1 MLHLNSILCD
11 PVGDSANHLPE
22 RPYLCR
28 HGWVLHPLLPE
39 RHPVRDFFVLDT
51 IDMAP
56 RSDMATMEHPIYS
69 LSTVPERRRLSYQN
83 SDVRV
88 EIIPSSIGLPTVFDK
103 DIIIYCISKLMQA
116 KNQGE
121 AIKQEVRLTTHD
133 LLVETNR
140 PTNNL
145 GYERLLPALN
155 RLRGVV
161 INTTIST
168 GDARTTHGFGLIDAF
183 EYNRKGSMHAERLK
197 YLDIKLSDWVY
208 RAIASS
214 EVLPINRDYFRL
226 RAPVDR
232 RIYEIV
238 RKHCGKQ
245 ASWRIG
251 LELLQTKVGSK
262 QAEKHFHSHLRQ
274 LVRSN
279 HLPDYA
285 STIEDG
291 QAVFYRRSG
300 MDTVD
305 GMPSSRRAA
314 SSSSRIDSKPAR
326 LEMLSKVFADT
337 PAAASTEGVHAARTV
352 RISTQAFDQAGQLA
366 PGWDR
371 YALEQIYIGWA
382 SDKDA
387 ARNED
392 ARFLSWL
399 KSYTKG
405 KPAP

>member
-1 MLHLNSILCD
+1 MHGS
-11 PVGDSANHLPE
+11 VGDSANHLPA
-22 RPYLCR
+22 RPCLCR
-28 HGWVLHPLLPE
+28 HEHVLHPLLPE

-51 IDMAP
+51 MDMAP

-69 LSTVPERRRLSYQN
+69 LSTVPERRRLNYVN
-83 SDVRV
+83 GDVRV

-103 DIIIYCISKLMQA
+103 DIVIYCISKLMQA
-116 KNQGE
+116 KNEGE

-197 YLDIKLSDWVY
+197 YLDIKLSDWIY

-232 RIYEIV
+232 RIYEIA

-245 ASWRIG
+245 ASWRVG
-251 LELLQTKVGSK
+251 LELLQKKVGSK
-262 QAEKHFHSHLRQ
+262 QAEKHFHSHLRN

-285 STIEDG
+285 VTMEDG

-300 MDTVD
+300 LDAGD
-305 GMPSSRRAA
+305 GSPSSRRDA
-314 SSSSRIDSKPAR
+314 SPSRRIGGKTAR
-326 LEMLSKVFADT
+326 LREQ
-337 PAAASTEGVHAARTV
+337 ARVVELEDQSGHENRALRPV
-352 RISTQAFDQAGQLA
+352 RITAQALEQAREFA

-382 SDKDA
+382 SDKDQ
-387 ARNED
+387 ARSED
-392 ARFLSWL
+392 ARFLCWV

-405 KPAP
+405 RPP

>member
-1 MLHLNSILCD
+1 M
-11 PVGDSANHLPE
+11 
-22 RPYLCR
+22 
-28 HGWVLHPLLPE
+28 LHPLLPE

-69 LSTVPERRRLSYQN
+69 LSTVPERRRLNYEN
-83 SDVRV
+83 GDVKV

-121 AIKQEVRLTTHD
+121 AIKQVVRLTTHD

-168 GDARTTHGFGLIDAF
+168 GDTKTTHGFGLIDSF

-197 YLDIKLSDWVY
+197 YLDIKLSDWIY
-208 RAIASS
+208 RAISSS
-214 EVLPINRDYFRL
+214 EVLPISRDYFRL

-245 ASWRIG
+245 ASWRVG
-251 LELLQTKVGSK
+251 LDLLQKKVGSK
-262 QAEKHFHSHLRQ
+262 QAEKHFHSHLRN

-285 STIEDG
+285 VTVEAG
-291 QAVFYRRSG
+291 QAVFYKRSG
-300 MDTVD
+300 FDGSD
-305 GMPSSRRAA
+305 GMPSNRLAATPSRR
-314 SSSSRIDSKPAR
+314 IDGKAAR
-326 LEMLSKVFADT
+326 LRDT
-337 PAAASTEGVHAARTV
+337 AVTGQLDDEAGHATV
-352 RISTQAFDQAGQLA
+352 APRLIRISTQAFEQTSKLA

-382 SDKDA
+382 ADKDP

-392 ARFLSWL
+392 ARFLGWVR
-399 KSYTKG
+399 SYTKG
-405 KPAP
+405 RPAS

>member
-1 MLHLNSILCD
+1 M
-11 PVGDSANHLPE
+11 
-22 RPYLCR
+22 
-28 HGWVLHPLLPE
+28 
-39 RHPVRDFFVLDT
+39 RDFFVLGT
-51 IDMAP
+51 LDMAP

-69 LSTVPERRRLSYQN
+69 LSTVPERRRLEYQN
-83 SDVRV
+83 GDVRV

-116 KNQGE
+116 KNDGE
-121 AIKQEVRLTTHD
+121 EIKQVVKLTTHD
-133 LLVETNR
+133 MLVETNR

-161 INTTIST
+161 INTTIAT
-168 GDARTTHGFGLIDAF
+168 GESRTTHGFGLIDAF

-197 YLDIKLSDWVY
+197 FLEIKLSDWIY
-208 RAIASS
+208 RAIASA
-214 EVLPINRDYFRL
+214 EVLPISRDYFRL

-245 ASWRIG
+245 TSWRIG
-251 LELLQTKVGSK
+251 MDLLQKKVGSK
-262 QAEKHFHSHLRQ
+262 QADKHFHAHLRN

-285 STIEDG
+285 VTVEAG
-291 QAVFYRRSG
+291 QAVFYKRSG
-300 MDTVD
+300 DEGYGT
-305 GMPSSRRAA
+305 PSGRDASVPSRRPDGVTHGGGVVAEG
-314 SSSSRIDSKPAR
+314 KPVR
-326 LEMLSKVFADT
+326 V
-337 PAAASTEGVHAARTV
+337 V
-352 RISTQAFDQAGQLA
+352 RISAEAFERAHEVA
-366 PGWDR
+366 PGWDI
-371 YALEQIYIGWA
+371 YALENVYVNWA

-392 ARFLSWL
+392 SRFFGWL
-399 KSYTKG
+399 RSYTKG
-405 KPAP
+405 RPPA

>member
-1 MLHLNSILCD
+1 MLHLVGIPD
-11 PVGDSANHLPE
+11 GAVGDSANHLPIA
-22 RPYLCR
+22 RCLCR
-28 HGWVLHPLLPE
+28 HDLVLTPLLPE

-51 IDMAP
+51 IDMVP

-69 LSTVPERRRLSYQN
+69 LATVPERRRLSYEN
-83 SDVRV
+83 GDVRV

-103 DIIIYCISKLMQA
+103 DIVIYCISKLMQA
-116 KNQGE
+116 KNKGL
-121 AIKQEVRLTTHD
+121 AIGQEVRLTTHD

-161 INTTIST
+161 INTTITT
-168 GDARTTHGFGLIDAF
+168 GAARTTHGFGLIDAF
-183 EYNRKGSMHAERLK
+183 EYNRKGSMHSERLR

-214 EVLPINRDYFRL
+214 EVLPISRDYFRL

-245 ASWRIG
+245 ASWRVG
-251 LELLQTKVGSK
+251 LELLQKKVGSK
-262 QAEKHFHSHLRQ
+262 QADKHFHAHLRN

-285 STIEDG
+285 VTVEDG
-291 QAVFYRRSG
+291 QAVFYKRPG
-300 MDTVD
+300 NDAGD
-305 GMPSSRRAA
+305 GMPADRRAVTPSRRT
-314 SSSSRIDSKPAR
+314 D
-326 LEMLSKVFADT
+326 D
-337 PAAASTEGVHAARTV
+337 RT
-352 RISTQAFDQAGQLA
+352 DAGQLHGDGDRVPRMVRVSGDAFERAREIA
-366 PGWDR
+366 PGWDV
-371 YALEQIYIGWA
+371 YALENLYINWA
-382 SDKDA
+382 SEKDA

-392 ARFLSWL
+392 ARFLGWVR
-399 KSYTKG
+399 SYTKG
-405 KPAP
+405 KRAG

>member
-1 MLHLNSILCD
+1 
-11 PVGDSANHLPE
+11 
-22 RPYLCR
+22 
-28 HGWVLHPLLPE
+28 
-39 RHPVRDFFVLDT
+39 
-51 IDMAP
+51 MAP

-69 LSTVPERRRLSYQN
+69 LSTVPERRRLNYEHG
-83 SDVRV
+83 DVRV

-103 DIIIYCISKLMQA
+103 DIVIYCISKLTQA
-116 KNQGE
+116 KNRGE
-121 AIKQEVRLTTHD
+121 TIKQEVRLTTHD

-183 EYNRKGSMHAERLK
+183 KYNRKGSMHAERLK
-197 YLDIKLSDWVY
+197 YLDIKLSDWIY
-208 RAIASS
+208 RAINSS

-245 ASWRIG
+245 ASWRVG
-251 LELLQTKVGSK
+251 LELLQKKVGSK
-262 QAEKHFHSHLRQ
+262 QAEKHFHSHLRS

-285 STIEDG
+285 VTIEAG
-291 QAVFYRRSG
+291 QAVFYKRSELQAG
-300 MDTVD
+300 DA
-305 GMPSSRRAA
+305 MPSARHAA
-314 SSSSRIDSKPAR
+314 APPRRIDGKTGRRREPSGTAGLPTASINDAR
-326 LEMLSKVFADT
+326 
-337 PAAASTEGVHAARTV
+337 AARTV
-352 RISTQAFDQAGQLA
+352 RISTQAFELAREIA

-382 SDKDA
+382 SNLDD

-392 ARFLSWL
+392 ARFIGWV

-405 KPAP
+405 RAP

>member
-1 MLHLNSILCD
+1 
-11 PVGDSANHLPE
+11 
-22 RPYLCR
+22 
-28 HGWVLHPLLPE
+28 
-39 RHPVRDFFVLDT
+39 
-51 IDMAP
+51 
-56 RSDMATMEHPIYS
+56 MATMEHPIYS
-69 LSTVPERRRLSYQN
+69 LSTVPERRRLSYEN
-83 SDVRV
+83 GDVRV

-103 DIIIYCISKLMQA
+103 DIVIYCISKLMQA

-121 AIKQEVRLTTHD
+121 VIKQEVRLTTHD

-197 YLDIKLSDWVY
+197 YLDIKLSDWIY
-208 RAIASS
+208 RAINSS

-245 ASWRIG
+245 ASWRVG
-251 LELLQTKVGSK
+251 LELLQKKVGSK
-262 QAEKHFHSHLRQ
+262 QAEKHFHSHLRH

-285 STIEDG
+285 VTIEEG
-291 QAVFYRRSG
+291 QAVFYKRSG
-300 MDTVD
+300 LEAGD
-305 GMPSSRRAA
+305 AL
-314 SSSSRIDSKPAR
+314 SSSRLAVTPSRRIGGGTSRHREHP
-326 LEMLSKVFADT
+326 KVRADIPIAET
-337 PAAASTEGVHAARTV
+337 TEGIRAPRAV
-352 RISTQAFDQAGQLA
+352 RISTQAFDRAGEIA

-382 SDKDA
+382 SDKDE

-392 ARFLSWL
+392 ARFLGWVN
-399 KSYTKG
+399 SYTKG
-405 KPAP
+405 KPP

>member
-1 MLHLNSILCD
+1 
-11 PVGDSANHLPE
+11 
-22 RPYLCR
+22 
-28 HGWVLHPLLPE
+28 
-39 RHPVRDFFVLDT
+39 
-51 IDMAP
+51 
-56 RSDMATMEHPIYS
+56 MATMEHPIYS
-69 LSTVPERRRLSYQN
+69 LSTVPDRRRLHYVN
-83 SDVRV
+83 GDVRV

-103 DIIIYCISKLMQA
+103 DIVIYCISKLMQA
-116 KNQGE
+116 KNDGE
-121 AIKQEVRLTTHD
+121 AIKPEVRLTTHD

-197 YLDIKLSDWVY
+197 YLDIRLSDWVY

-232 RIYEIV
+232 RIYEIA
-238 RKHCGKQ
+238 RKHCGRQ
-245 ASWRIG
+245 TSWRIG
-251 LELLQTKVGSK
+251 LDLLQRKIGSK
-262 QAEKHFHSHLRQ
+262 QAEKHFHAHLRN

-285 STIEDG
+285 VTLDDG
-291 QAVFYRRSG
+291 QAVFYRRAG
-300 MDTVD
+300 QDTGD
-305 GMPSSRRAA
+305 GMPSGGLGTERSRR
-314 SSSSRIDSKPAR
+314 IDG
-326 LEMLSKVFADT
+326 T
-337 PAAASTEGVHAARTV
+337 PSEGHRTAV
-352 RISTQAFDQAGQLA
+352 IEATGPRGHDDRPRPIRISAQALERARELT

-371 YALEQIYIGWA
+371 YALEQIYIAWA
-382 SDKDA
+382 SEKDP

-392 ARFLSWL
+392 ARFLGWVA
-399 KSYTKG
+399 SYTKG
-405 KPAP
+405 RPP

>member
-1 MLHLNSILCD
+1 M
-11 PVGDSANHLPE
+11 
-22 RPYLCR
+22 
-28 HGWVLHPLLPE
+28 LHPLLPE

-51 IDMAP
+51 MDMVP

-83 SDVRV
+83 GDVRI

-103 DIIIYCISKLMQA
+103 DIVIYCISKLMQA
-116 KNQGE
+116 KNEGK
-121 AIKQEVRLTTHD
+121 AIEQHVRLTTHD

-161 INTTIST
+161 INTTIAT
-168 GDARTTHGFGLIDAF
+168 GDAKTTHGFGLIDAF

-197 YLDIKLSDWVY
+197 YLDIKLSDWIY
-208 RAIASS
+208 RAITSS
-214 EVLPINRDYFRL
+214 EVLPISRDYFRL

-232 RIYEIV
+232 RIYEIA

-245 ASWRIG
+245 GSWRVG
-251 LELLQTKVGSK
+251 LELLQKKVGSK
-262 QAEKHFHSHLRQ
+262 QVAKHFHAHLRN

-285 STIEDG
+285 VTMEDG
-291 QAVFYRRSG
+291 QAVFYRRS
-300 MDTVD
+300 DLDSRD
-305 GMPSSRRAA
+305 GVPSSRLDGTA
-314 SSSSRIDSKPAR
+314 SRRDAGQ
-326 LEMLSKVFADT
+326 
-337 PAAASTEGVHAARTV
+337 PAAVPQQDNVGRHGDPVRRRERDRHAVSVSVRALEQAR
-352 RISTQAFDQAGQLA
+352 DLA

-371 YALEQIYIGWA
+371 YALEQIYIDWA
-382 SDKDA
+382 TGKER
-387 ARNED
+387 ARSED
-392 ARFLSWL
+392 ARFLKWVQSF
-399 KSYTKG
+399 TKG
-405 KPAP
+405 KPPA

>member
-1 MLHLNSILCD
+1 MLHFAGIFCGA
-11 PVGDSANHLPE
+11 VGDSANHLPWGPE
-22 RPYLCR
+22 LWR
-28 HGWVLHPLLPE
+28 HRRVLHPLLPE

-51 IDMAP
+51 MDMAP

-69 LSTVPERRRLSYQN
+69 LSTVPERRRLHYQN
-83 SDVRV
+83 GDVRV

-103 DIIIYCISKLMQA
+103 DIVIYCISKLMQA

-121 AIKQEVRLTTHD
+121 AISQEVRLTTHD

-155 RLRGVV
+155 RLLGVV
-161 INTTIST
+161 INTTIAT
-168 GDARTTHGFGLIDAF
+168 GETKTTHGFSLIDAF
-183 EYNRKGSMHAERLK
+183 EYNRKGSMHAERLQ
-197 YLDIKLSDWVY
+197 YLDIKLSDWIY

-232 RIYEIV
+232 RIYEIA

-245 ASWRIG
+245 ASWRVG

-262 QAEKHFHSHLRQ
+262 QAEKHFHAHLRN

-285 STIEDG
+285 VTIEAG
-291 QAVFYRRSG
+291 NAVFYRRAHLEVGDSTPSG
-300 MDTVD
+300 RPAA
-305 GMPSSRRAA
+305 MPSRRTGGKAA
-314 SSSSRIDSKPAR
+314 RLRDRGHVEVLQDRSGNAKPA
-326 LEMLSKVFADT
+326 SG
-337 PAAASTEGVHAARTV
+337 SV
-352 RISTQAFDQAGQLA
+352 RITTQAFDRVRDIA

-371 YALEQIYIGWA
+371 YALEQIYISWA
-382 SDKDA
+382 ADKDA

-392 ARFLSWL
+392 ARFLGWV

-405 KPAP
+405 RPP